1 MINADEYIQLKAFAR
16 QDGLF
21 LGLLWVI
28 CFACLVYSVKDPS
41 LQLIFVAGSI
51 ATPFIAYYRLKHFRD
66 KVLEGQISF
75 LRAFAFVAFM
85 MGYGSIIMAAATYCY
100 FYFLDHG
107 TFMNILQQ
115 NMAMPEVR
123 NSLAQA
129 GIDIKEMEKQMTAL
143 SQSRP
148 IDFALNVFSNG
159 LLTALIMGAII
170 GFLGKRGEVKVRG

>member
-1 MINADEYIQLKAFAR
+1 MIKADEYIQLKAFAR

-28 CFACLVYSVKDPS
+28 CFACLVYSVTDPS

-51 ATPFIAYYRLKHFRD
+51 ATPFITYYRLKHFRD
-66 KVLEGQISF
+66 KVLDGQISF

-85 MGYGSIIMAAATYCY
+85 MGYGSIIMAAATYFY

-115 NMAMPEVR
+115 NMSMPEVH
-123 NSLAQA
+123 NSLTQA
-129 GIDIKEMEKQMTAL
+129 GIDIKEMENQMTAL

-170 GFLGKRGEVKVRG
+170 GFMGKRVKVKG

>member
-28 CFACLVYSVKDPS
+28 CFACLVYSVTDPS

-115 NMAMPEVR
+115 NMSMPEVR
-123 NSLAQA
+123 NSLTQA
-129 GIDIKEMEKQMTAL
+129 GIDIKEMENQMTAL

-170 GFLGKRGEVKVRG
+170 GFVRG